1 MGWLFL
7 LLWHALQTRGVETL
21 SGTMDFPLRSQP
33 LVSILIP
40 ARNEAGILGATL
52 PRFLSQD
59 YDNFE
64 VILVDDA
71 STDGT
76 ADVAGRF
83 MPSYPERLRLLRV
96 ESLPPDWVGKTHAL
110 DVGFRAARGEWVL
123 AADADILLDPKALR
137 AGLWVAEQQR
147 ADLVSIFAFM
157 ECVSFWEKLILPG
170 FCLLLATFFPV
181 RKVNDP
187 NSTVALA
194 SGGYILMRRRVW
206 DKLGGYQTV
215 RSEMI
220 EDLNTARIVK
230 HSGHRIFAALTQDLV
245 RTRMYKNFGEIWEGL
260 RKNAFA
266 SHHFSIR
273 RMLFWVSGVLLANL
287 LPLASLFY
295 SAALLLGATAGSGE
309 QVWQLQVVLAL
320 SAAQYFLSVLL
331 HLPVLAYYGI
341 ELGYALLAPLGGIL
355 YAAISLD
362 SMVRT
367 LLGQG
372 VSWKLRQYGRPPLE
386 PED

>member
-1 MGWLFL
+1 M
-7 LLWHALQTRGVETL
+7 
-21 SGTMDFPLRSQP
+21 SGTKDFPLRSQP

-40 ARNEAGILGATL
+40 ARNEAEMLAATL

-76 ADVAGRF
+76 ADVVKKF
-83 MPSYPERLRLLRV
+83 LPSYPERLRLLRV
-96 ESLPPDWVGKTHAL
+96 ESLPPDWIGKTHAL

-147 ADLVSIFAFM
+147 AELVSIFAFM
-157 ECVSFWEKLILPG
+157 ECVSFWEKVILPG
-170 FCLLLATFFPV
+170 FGLLLATFFPV
-181 RKVNDP
+181 RKINDP

-194 SGGYILMRRRVW
+194 SGGYILMRRRMW
-206 DKLGGYQTV
+206 AKLGGYQTV

-220 EDLNTARIVK
+220 DDLNTARIVK
-230 HSGHRIFAALTQDLV
+230 HSGHRIFASLTQDLV

-266 SHHFSIR
+266 SHHFSVR
-273 RMLFWVSGVLLANL
+273 RMLFWVSGGLLANL

-295 SAALLLGATAGSGE
+295 SAALLLGGTAGSEE
-309 QVWQLQVVLAL
+309 QAWQLQAVLAL
-320 SAAQYFLSVLL
+320 AAAQYFLSVLL

-341 ELGYALLAPLGGIL
+341 GFGYALLAPLGGIL

-362 SMVRT
+362 SMVST
-367 LLGQG
+367 LRGQG
-372 VSWKLRQYGRPPLE
+372 VSWKLRQYGKPPLE
-386 PED
+386 SED